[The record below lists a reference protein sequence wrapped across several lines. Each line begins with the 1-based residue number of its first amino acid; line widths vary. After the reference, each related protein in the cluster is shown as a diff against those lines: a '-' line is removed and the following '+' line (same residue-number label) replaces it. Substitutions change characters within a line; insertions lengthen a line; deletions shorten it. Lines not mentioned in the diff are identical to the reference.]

1 MVFFCGF
8 FRSSSVQSGAG
19 LWRIF
24 PVHSAVLLDAGP
36 LLHNTKVWCPFEV
49 GGPNRPRDQ
58 RQYALSHIAKVTVR
72 RHLDRHLASS
82 GEWGVQVPGDRGRK
96 ILDFGGD
103 ASPSTRCG
111 LTTNRPIIFF
121 FKLKIIK
128 KNVCLVPKGK
138 GKGRG
143 DFNLNEVKPQ
153 GTDLSPLSFKNA

>member
-121 FKLKIIK
+121 FKLKIIQK
-128 KNVCLVPKGK
+128 KILFSSQREGK
-138 GKGRG
+138 GKRRLQLKRSKTSGYG
-143 DFNLNEVKPQ
+143 
-153 GTDLSPLSFKNA
+153 FKSTQL